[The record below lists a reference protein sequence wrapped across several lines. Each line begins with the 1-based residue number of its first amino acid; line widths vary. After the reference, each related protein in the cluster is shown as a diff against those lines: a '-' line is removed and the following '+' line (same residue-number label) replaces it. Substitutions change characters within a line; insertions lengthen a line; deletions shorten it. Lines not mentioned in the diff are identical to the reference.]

1 MTRRQVASLLT
12 LTLAGAVAIT
22 LALLWPG
29 RHPKMDVAHAA
40 LYQTTFN
47 ASQSLQDSSGGM
59 AQYGYAM
66 QQATSLSADTQA
78 TANWNTYISSRC
90 GWSMSST
97 AYTRLATG
105 DWNAR
110 QAGPPS
116 ISPQQLANAVNHLI
130 NSVLSTMTATQQI
143 ALLRQND
150 TLSTPKGAM
159 GLQAE
164 IPINY
169 ISANQN
175 ADGTWTVTVSP
186 DLFAKRKSFFQSYA
200 PGMVSSSANFYP
212 AETMLVTYSLAAG
225 DRGFG
230 DSYVSRAKTLIGDLS
245 GLDMT
250 NAKLY
255 GPSGYLNRRPLDI
268 FFTDAT
274 LGQFFSDLG
283 F

>member
-1 MTRRQVASLLT
+1 MTLRRLGSVVAF
-12 LTLAGAVAIT
+12 TLAGALAIAF
-22 LALLWPG
+22 ALFWSQ
-29 RHPKMDVAHAA
+29 RNPKKQVVHAA
-40 LYQTTFN
+40 LSSTTFN
-47 ASQSLQDSSGGM
+47 AAQSLQDTSGGM
-59 AQYGYAM
+59 APYGYGM

-78 TANWNTYISSRC
+78 IANWNTYISSRC
-90 GWSMSST
+90 SWSMSAT
-97 AYTRLATG
+97 VYTRLANG

-116 ISPQQLANAVNHLI
+116 ISSQQLANAVNHLI
-130 NSVLSTMTATQQI
+130 NSVLSTMTASQQI
-143 ALLRQND
+143 SLFKQND
-150 TLSTPKGAM
+150 ALTTPKGTM

-186 DLFAKRKSFFQSYA
+186 DIFSVRKSFFQSYA
-200 PGMVSSSANFYP
+200 PGMVTSSPNFYP
-212 AETMLVTYSLAAG
+212 AEAMLVTYSLAAG

-230 DSYVSRAKTLIGDLS
+230 DSYVSRAKTLISDLS

-250 NAKLY
+250 NAKLF
-255 GPSGYLNRRPLDI
+255 GPSGYLNRRPLDV

-274 LGQFFSDLG
+274 LAQFFSDLG

>member
-1 MTRRQVASLLT
+1 VY
-12 LTLAGAVAIT
+12 
-22 LALLWPG
+22 
-29 RHPKMDVAHAA
+29 AA
-40 LYQTTFN
+40 LSATTFN
-47 ASQSLQDSSGGM
+47 AAQSLLDTSGGM
-59 AQYGYAM
+59 AQYGYAV
-66 QQATSLSADTQA
+66 QQATSLSANYQA
-78 TANWNTYISSRC
+78 IANWNTYISSRC

-110 QAGPPS
+110 GAGPPS
-116 ISPQQLANAVNHLI
+116 ITPQQLADAINHLI
-130 NSVLSTMTATQQI
+130 NSVLSTMTASQQI

-150 TLSTPKGAM
+150 TLSTPKGTM

-175 ADGTWTVTVSP
+175 ADGTWTVAVSP
-186 DLFAKRKSFFQSYA
+186 NLFAKRKSFFQSHA

-230 DSYVSRAKTLIGDLS
+230 DSYVSRAKTLISDFS

-255 GPSGYLNRRPLDI
+255 GPSGYLNRRPLNI

-274 LGQFFSDLG
+274 LAQFFSDLG